1 MRPATDTLAQDRVL
15 ELVRVFQAP
24 RALVWRAWTD
34 PAMLARWKG
43 PRGFTAIETASA
55 LRPGGA
61 WRVAMQRDGTDEV
74 LRQSG
79 VYRAI
84 EAPARLMFTYAWDR
98 DDGTRSPET
107 LIDIAFAEEG
117 AATRMVFRQSLFET
131 DAARD
136 DHAGGWTSAFE
147 KLAEALATVA

>member
-1 MRPATDTLAQDRVL
+1 MRPATEAMTDDRVL

-34 PAMLARWKG
+34 PALLARWKG
-43 PRGFTAIETASA
+43 PRGFTAIDVARE

-61 WRVAMQRDGTDEV
+61 WRVAMRRDGTGEV

-84 EAPARLMFTYAWDR
+84 EAPERLSFTYAWDR
-98 DDGTRSPET
+98 EDGTRSPET
-107 LIDIAFAEEG
+107 LIDIAFADDG
-117 AATRMVFRQSLFET
+117 AATRMVFRQWLFESVT
-131 DAARD
+131 ARD

-147 KLAEALATVA
+147 KLSDVLAAFA